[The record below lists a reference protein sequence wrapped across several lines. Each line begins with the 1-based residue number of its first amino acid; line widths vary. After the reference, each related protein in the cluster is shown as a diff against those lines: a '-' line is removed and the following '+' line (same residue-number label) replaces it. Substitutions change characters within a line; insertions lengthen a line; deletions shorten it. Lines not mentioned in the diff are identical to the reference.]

1 MFPPTQWSLIHRM
14 QRGDA
19 ATRHQS
25 LEIICASYWK
35 PVYTWLRARGAAPA
49 DAEDTTQSFFARLLA
64 EEWLAEVHEAKGRL
78 RSFLLVLLK
87 RHAAGER
94 DHREAKKRG
103 GGMVFVPLD
112 SAEAEQAWERQP
124 ATGASPDVVFA
135 RQWAL
140 QLLERVMQS
149 LREGYQKSGRAG
161 LFDELRDYLSGGSAE
176 ESYGASADRL
186 GMTTSAV
193 KAAAFRLR
201 ERYRTKLREEVLAT
215 LGSPAEL
222 DEELRWL
229 AQVFQ

>member
-1 MFPPTQWSLIHRM
+1 M
-14 QRGDA
+14 QSGDD
-19 ATRHQS
+19 ATRHKS
-25 LEIICASYWK
+25 LETICAAYWK
-35 PVYTWLRARGAAPA
+35 PVYAWLRARGAPPA
-49 DAEDTTQSFFARLLA
+49 DAEDTTQAFFARLLA
-64 EEWLAEVHEAKGRL
+64 EEWLADVHEEKGRL

-94 DHREAKKRG
+94 DHRQAKKRG
-103 GGMVFVPLD
+103 GGMAFVALD
-112 SAEAEQAWERQP
+112 SADAEQAWERQP

-149 LREGYQKSGRAG
+149 LRDTYQKSGRAE
-161 LFDELRDYLSGGSAE
+161 LFDELRDYLSGGSEE
-176 ESYGASADRL
+176 ESYGASASRL

-201 ERYRTKLREEVLAT
+201 ERYRAKLREEVLET

-229 AQVFQ
+229 SGVFS